1 MNREV
6 EERIVAMYFDN
17 KDFESNAKKTI
28 DTLGQLKEGL
38 DLEDSVKG
46 FDTLDKAGKQLNL
59 SRATQTVRTFKESVS
74 GMQKIVKKAFDF
86 GTAPLQPLI
95 NLFNTF
101 EDYTKKFLGF
111 DLAGKFVNKVEG
123 MVHALTTAPISSGWN
138 MYQQNIDSLQTI
150 LSGTKL
156 SYTREMKKA
165 DDNWTY
171 SEAEHLD
178 YVKRNLEDLT
188 EYANKTVYSLQDMT
202 SNVGKFTNQG
212 VDLQTAVRS
221 MEGIANATAK
231 AGQGAQQASMAMYN
245 ISQAIGV
252 GKMTSIDW
260 KSIENANIAT
270 EELKD
275 TFIETAAA
283 AGQLVKEVDKDGKV
297 HYWTV
302 DEQTRKKTKKSM
314 EVTAENFRETLSKG
328 WLDKET
334 MLRTFAIF
342 SGDAID
348 VDTLKSWG
356 LDDEQIDKFTK
367 MGQEAMKAATEVRT
381 FDKMMDALGE
391 SVQAGWAKSFEYIIG
406 DVKEATQFWTSLNNI
421 LDGVLGGMTERRNE
435 ILLEWRGL
443 EKDEEGNLKRIK
455 GIKDGREDLVMGFFQ
470 IVYLL
475 RDIGSMV
482 SGAWTS
488 VFGGLTGSK
497 LREITEG
504 FKNFAFALRNWFGV
518 AGQSGTRL
526 EKIQKGLKG
535 LFSILKLV
543 INRMVSGVKFAL
555 KFLEPLTDIFIDLF
569 STVFGFFDGIQDLNP
584 VEIFVKIG
592 EGLSDLWQK
601 IKNFFRPSALGGF
614 GASPFVKAITD
625 VWNTIKNAVNSWASD
640 VGLDGLV
647 VFFQGIYEGAK
658 EAWEQVVGWF
668 QEIGLAD
675 FFNNFWEWLKSIGGG
690 AVDIAKSVGDAT
702 KTGIVVFINAISSAI
717 STAWTDLEKW
727 FSDNEVGE
735 RIKLFGTNALEWL
748 KSLPSGAID
757 LLGGV
762 SQTAEDIGLVKFING
777 IGKAITDAWNSV
789 ESFATDERTV
799 AAWKSI
805 ASFTTDSFKWI
816 SEKLSGIGIDIDFNE
831 IGGMF
836 PDVSEIGFVKF
847 LNDISGS
854 FTTAWDTVE
863 GWFSSG
869 EDGTTP
875 LMFFTDT
882 WGWIKAKFGLG
893 DTFFLIAQELLNPSG
908 FEQFLETITDSLDG
922 PWKEIIA
929 WFTADAGVKGFLADT
944 YNWITTTIGDIAD
957 FFVNS
962 EEGNKPGF
970 VLFLESIV
978 DFFTSAWNSIKS
990 WFDKNPVALA
1000 IRGFLGNFWGWLTT
1014 TYEEVS
1020 NFFSETSPVTGKTQ
1034 FEMVIDSIK
1043 DSIST
1048 AWSDFVDWL
1057 DRLGIIGFFQDAWGW
1072 IEDLVNGLFSGE
1084 GIGAAI
1090 DTSDL
1095 TSGIEEGLESTG
1107 ESISGID
1114 LDNYVHPIVEFVQHT
1129 WDSLKELWET
1139 GEDAVM
1145 SWPGWEQI
1153 GNFFSDIWSF
1163 IEDAAGQVF
1172 NWFTFQS
1179 PETGETGFVSFIK
1192 EVWDAI
1198 KTAWNAIVGWE
1209 GWASIGTFFADM
1221 FAGDWDSADED
1232 GAHAAE
1238 AVERVE
1244 EPVKEMVQSANT
1256 IDDLFSKANIFD
1268 RPEEE
1273 KNIFERI
1280 FGFLGEVFD
1289 KILEIAGASE
1299 LVDSFTTILAAFK
1312 ELFEVAATLF
1322 KYVADI
1328 LHDIVV
1334 NKNVGRVFELLI
1346 EYVGIMLAA
1355 KGLPA
1360 LLNRFGKYKDAD
1372 SLGGNFMKIGIGLWG
1387 VAEAMSL
1394 ISKIP
1399 EDKLWQAAG
1408 IAIALVSVVTL
1419 IVSAIMKKKEGGD
1432 DDDDGEDSEKWY
1444 ERVLSKL
1451 ITWIGLIGALAV
1463 LMALLPEIIR
1473 AIGESKASGDD
1484 VLKTLVG
1491 VGALVAIIS
1500 GIMLLI
1506 TWITS
1511 KIKAPSGSGGEDG
1524 AGKGM
1529 GGLVKVMAIIMAGI
1543 VVITAFITGLGLA
1556 IEAIGA
1562 DKILSAIGT
1571 FQQTVEAIADA
1582 IGGFLGKLVGGLFRP
1597 IVEAFTEPIAQAEID
1612 KNNARMDNFMDNM
1625 STMVDKF
1632 GGDFLY
1638 DMALMMNTM
1647 QHFSEQMD
1655 DDKIKVL
1662 GDFGTMLVSLGDGL
1676 HSFYMNTRV
1685 LQNEPILAKGRDLTS
1700 GELIAKWKTPLEMI
1714 TEVAAAINPLVQT
1727 FSDLAKNMPQLDGPG
1742 KYETWRSNV
1751 FTFIKE
1757 MLLFLYKGMGFSYTD
1772 LGISDISEMN
1782 ALENSGKMPLLVL
1795 FEGITEQMDQ
1805 IEPLMGRLKGV
1816 FDMITGDLA
1825 LSIKDKFESKDL
1837 TVAFYDTMMAGLT
1850 EGRLQFDATPVID
1863 AIITALGLGE
1873 SAIAMAIHDLV
1884 QNGFNL
1890 LGAINGKE
1898 LEFDNALSL
1907 DAIQNVLPDELKG
1920 KNINDILGNSE
1931 LLSQLAQFTNG
1942 GGLAGVLGVDNFE
1955 DLLGGMVGGNG
1966 FNLSEAAGF
1975 DSFIT
1980 KMFGVDNIDDIG
1992 GKLSELTGVLE
2003 DNMPDME
2010 TILKDHNILDLNDLY
2025 NEDGTINT
2033 DAAPLVGQLT
2043 DYIEQVKTA
2052 IGAENM
2058 NVEIKVVPVVDLT
2071 NWPTEKE
2078 KLNGLEAQLPYGMA
2092 RGFISM
2098 PETQFGLGDA
2108 QKLIEL
2114 RSLNDRVERTIQT
2127 IVAENTKTVNAVY
2140 SMGQRIDGLSRT
2152 MAGMRLY
2159 LDTGLLVGGITPYI
2173 DQRMAQKQWIY
2184 GRTGVVSLEK

>member
-1 MNREV
+1 M
-6 EERIVAMYFDN
+6 
-17 KDFESNAKKTI
+17 
-28 DTLGQLKEGL
+28 
-38 DLEDSVKG
+38 
-46 FDTLDKAGKQLNL
+46 
-59 SRATQTVRTFKESVS
+59 
-74 GMQKIVKKAFDF
+74 
-86 GTAPLQPLI
+86 
-95 NLFNTF
+95 
-101 EDYTKKFLGF
+101 
-111 DLAGKFVNKVEG
+111 
-123 MVHALTTAPISSGWN
+123 
-138 MYQQNIDSLQTI
+138 
-150 LSGTKL
+150 
-156 SYTREMKKA
+156 
-165 DDNWTY
+165 
-171 SEAEHLD
+171 
-178 YVKRNLEDLT
+178 
-188 EYANKTVYSLQDMT
+188 
-202 SNVGKFTNQG
+202 
-212 VDLQTAVRS
+212 
-221 MEGIANATAK
+221 
-231 AGQGAQQASMAMYN
+231 
-245 ISQAIGV
+245 
-252 GKMTSIDW
+252 
-260 KSIENANIAT
+260 
-270 EELKD
+270 
-275 TFIETAAA
+275 
-283 AGQLVKEVDKDGKV
+283 
-297 HYWTV
+297 
-302 DEQTRKKTKKSM
+302 
-314 EVTAENFRETLSKG
+314 
-328 WLDKET
+328 
-334 MLRTFAIF
+334 
-342 SGDAID
+342 
-348 VDTLKSWG
+348 
-356 LDDEQIDKFTK
+356 
-367 MGQEAMKAATEVRT
+367 
-381 FDKMMDALGE
+381 
-391 SVQAGWAKSFEYIIG
+391 
-406 DVKEATQFWTSLNNI
+406 
-421 LDGVLGGMTERRNE
+421 
-435 ILLEWRGL
+435 
-443 EKDEEGNLKRIK
+443 
-455 GIKDGREDLVMGFFQ
+455 
-470 IVYLL
+470 
-475 RDIGSMV
+475 
-482 SGAWTS
+482 
-488 VFGGLTGSK
+488 
-497 LREITEG
+497 
-504 FKNFAFALRNWFGV
+504 
-518 AGQSGTRL
+518 
-526 EKIQKGLKG
+526 
-535 LFSILKLV
+535 
-543 INRMVSGVKFAL
+543 SGVRFAL
-555 KFLEPLTDIFIDLF
+555 KFLEPLTDIFIELF
-569 STVFGFFDGIQDLNP
+569 STVFGFFEGIQDLNP

-601 IKNFFRPSALGGF
+601 IKNFFRPAALGGF

-690 AVDIAKSVGDAT
+690 AVDIAASVGDAT

-727 FSDNEVGE
+727 FTENEVGE
-735 RIKLFGTNALEWL
+735 RIKLFGTNALDWL
-748 KSLPSGAID
+748 KSLPGGAID

-908 FEQFLETITDSLDG
+908 FQQFLDSVVGSLDG
-922 PWKEIIA
+922 PWQDIIA
-929 WFTADAGVKGFLADT
+929 WFTADDGIKGFLADS
-944 YNWITTTIGDIAD
+944 YNWITTTLGGITS
-957 FFVNS
+957 FFENPDD
-962 EEGNKPGF
+962 GTKPGF
-970 VLFLESIV
+970 VVFLESIV
-978 DFFTSAWNSIKS
+978 GFFESAWASIKN
-990 WFDKNPVALA
+990 WFETNPVAVA
-1000 IRGFLGNFWGWLTT
+1000 IRGFLSDFWGWLTT

-1048 AWSDFVDWL
+1048 AWSEFVDWL

-1090 DTSDL
+1090 DTSDI

-1114 LDNYVHPIVEFVQHT
+1114 LDGYVHPIVEFVQHT

-1163 IEDAAGQVF
+1163 IEEAAHQVF

-1179 PETGETGFVSFIK
+1179 PDTGETGFVSFIK

-1209 GWASIGTFFADM
+1209 GWASIGTFFADIWAWIKGL
-1221 FAGDWDSADED
+1221 FAGNWDSTEED

-1256 IDDLFSKANIFD
+1256 IDELFSKANIFD

-1299 LVDSFTTILAAFK
+1299 LVESFTTIMAAFK

-1328 LHDIVV
+1328 LHDVVV
-1334 NKNVGRVFELLI
+1334 NKNVGRVFELLL

-1360 LLNRFGKYKDAD
+1360 LLNRFGKYKDAV

-1399 EDKLWQAAG
+1399 EEKLWKAAG
-1408 IAIALVSVVTL
+1408 ITLALVAVVTL
-1419 IVSAIMKKKEGGD
+1419 IVSTILKKKEDNGGD
-1432 DDDDGEDSEKWY
+1432 DGDEDDPEKWY

-1451 ITWIGLIGALAV
+1451 VMWIGIVGALAV
-1463 LMALLPEIIR
+1463 ILKMLPDVIKAL
-1473 AIGESKASGDD
+1473 GEAKADGDD
-1484 VLKTLVG
+1484 VLKTLLG
-1491 VGALVAIIS
+1491 VGILIAIIS
-1500 GIMLLI
+1500 AVTLLI
-1506 TWITS
+1506 TYVMS
-1511 KIKAPSGSGGEDG
+1511 KIKAPANQSGDSSDG
-1524 AGKGM
+1524 GM
-1529 GGLVKVMAIIMAGI
+1529 GGVVKVMAYIMGGII
-1543 VVITAFITGLGLA
+1543 VITAFVAGLGWV
-1556 IEAIGA
+1556 IEKIGA
-1562 DKILSAIGT
+1562 KEVISAIST
-1571 FQQTVEAIADA
+1571 FQKTMEAIADA
-1582 IGGFLGKLVGGLFRP
+1582 IGGFLGKLVGGLFKP
-1597 IVEAFTEPIAQAEID
+1597 IVEAFTQPIAQMEID
-1612 KNNARMDNFMDNM
+1612 KTNARMDNFMDNM

-1676 HSFYMNTRV
+1676 HSFYVNTRDMSSTTMTV
-1685 LQNEPILAKGRDLTS
+1685 YGWDANLNKLVSAT
-1700 GELIAKWKTPLEMI
+1700 KTPLQ
-1714 TEVAAAINPLVQT
+1714 VAKETSEALTPLMGV
-1727 FSDLAKNMPQLDGPG
+1727 FSEISKNMPALDGPG
-1742 KYETWRSNV
+1742 KYEFWRDNV

-1757 MLLFLYKGMGFSYTD
+1757 MLMFLYNGFGFSYTD

-1782 ALENSGKMPLLVL
+1782 ALENSGKMPLLIL
-1795 FEGITEQMDQ
+1795 IEGITEQMDQ
-1805 IEPLMGRLKGV
+1805 VEPLVGRLKGV
-1816 FDMITGDLA
+1816 FEMITGDLA
-1825 LSIKDKFESKDL
+1825 LSIKDKFEGKELS
-1837 TVAFYDTMMAGLT
+1837 VAFFDSMMAGLT

-1863 AIITALGLGE
+1863 AIIRALGLGE

-1884 QNGFNL
+1884 QDGFNL
-1890 LGAINGKE
+1890 FGAINGEGLKLDLSGVQDVLPKE
-1898 LEFDNALSL
+1898 LQGLSIDQIMDNNKLS
-1907 DAIQNVLPDELKG
+1907 ET
-1920 KNINDILGNSE
+1920 
-1931 LLSQLAQFTNG
+1931 LATFING
-1942 GGLAGVLGVDNFE
+1942 GGLKEKLGVENID
-1955 DLLGGMVGGNG
+1955 DLLGGMVGIDG
-1966 FNLSEAAGF
+1966 FSLSEGLDF
-1975 DSFIT
+1975 NSFLAN
-1980 KMFGVDNIDDIG
+1980 MFGVENVTDIG
-1992 GKLSELTGVLE
+1992 GQLDGLTKTLE
-2003 DNMPDME
+2003 EHMPNME
-2010 TILKDHNILDLNDLY
+2010 TILKNNNLLDLSSLY
-2025 NEDGTINT
+2025 NEDGTINL
-2033 DAAPLVGQLT
+2033 DAAPMIGQLT
-2043 DYIEQVKTA
+2043 EYVNQVKA
-2052 IGAENM
+2052 QIGEDDM
-2058 NVEIKVVPVVDLT
+2058 QFEVKVVPVIDT
-2071 NWPTEKE
+2071 SNWPTEMQ